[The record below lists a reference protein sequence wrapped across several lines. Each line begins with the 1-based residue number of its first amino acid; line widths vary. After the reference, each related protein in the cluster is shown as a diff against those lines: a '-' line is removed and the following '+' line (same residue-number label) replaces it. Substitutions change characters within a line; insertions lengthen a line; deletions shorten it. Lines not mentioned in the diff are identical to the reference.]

1 MRRLRKHTM
10 YRGLLSAKMITRE
23 DIPVLERRLL
33 EVDRYTELNKM
44 FTINRGHRFIDKMRA
59 FGKWLYTHREEIFR
73 ILGIVVMLMD
83 DGTEKLMTVED
94 AEKLEASRKPKP
106 KRKRKPKKAQP
117 VEETPDGEKVYDF
130 VMPEVAAEVTAE
142 IEAGGLDETPKQDDE
157 DASRQIPEEV
167 DGEESHDEEG
177 SN

>member
-1 MRRLRKHTM
+1 M

-117 VEETPDGEKVYDF
+117 LEETPDGEKVYDY
-130 VMPEVAAEVTAE
+130 VTPAVAAR
-142 IEAGGLDETPKQDDE
+142 
-157 DASRQIPEEV
+157 SRYLKKSSLVKKNWVIAALAPLSCLLFSTSISKSAF
-167 DGEESHDEEG
+167 GA
-177 SN
+177 